1 MSGRQPN
8 AADEVQI
15 SAKAK
20 KLTPV
25 LEDKVNVTEG
35 QAQLIAEF
43 VGSPVYNVIKKI
55 VVPQRKDQI
64 ARRSLSEAE
73 NYEQILFHRGEVYE
87 LGQFFKLLHAIK
99 TQHTAA
105 HTDESEKQFKK

>member
-1 MSGRQPN
+1 MSGSSVN
-8 AADEVQI
+8 AKDEISI

-25 LEDKVNVTEG
+25 LEDKINITEG

-87 LGQFFKLLHAIK
+87 LSQFFKLLQAVK
-99 TQHTAA
+99 TQYVGD
-105 HTDESEKQFKK
+105 HTDKDEKQFKK